1 MTEKAL
7 FTWNC
12 EGETMNWKNLW
23 MPLLSLAMLVING
36 VQLAGQLKQPDG
48 GSPTGTI
55 LMTLVWLVLLAF
67 SLRYALSRRKERDKG
82 QGDKKS

>member
-1 MTEKAL
+1 MAETVL
-7 FTWNC
+7 STWNC

-67 SLRYALSRRKERDKG
+67 SLRYTLSRRKERDKG